1 MLEVCLRA
9 LDRSVALRA
18 RLEVEGDTFTTKTTG
33 SVHASPLV
41 RLEAA
46 ERAAFV
52 RLATALSLHWSS
64 SGDDGSS

>member
-9 LDRSVALRA
+9 LDRSLALRA
-18 RLEVEGDTFTTKTTG
+18 RLDVEGDTFTTKTTG
-33 SVHASPLV
+33 AVHASPLV

-52 RLATALSLHWSS
+52 RLATALGLHWSPYA
-64 SGDDGSS
+64 DGSS